1 MSRLRS
7 RPATVCALVAAMVAT
22 GAAVALGAGP
32 AAAAEADQWGYA
44 MVDGRSVAAGTTFTP
59 SAARRDSS
67 THGDI
72 RATKRG
78 VGDTVVRFAGLA
90 TPTLG
95 VAHVSPVVN
104 ASAGIVRDCRIG
116 GPYGRDGADV
126 VVPVQCT
133 DLQGNPADAAFS
145 VAYTV
150 ATGTLTPNPG
160 AYAYLVADQPASAS
174 YRPAISATTGTGV
187 EAGRTGVGLTRITLS
202 GADFLSDGGSMQIT
216 AYQDAARCA
225 MVAWQ
230 RSPGGAQSIQIT
242 VKCVDV
248 NRNPVDARFT
258 FTFMRGRSV
267 LGTAAGTFGYLN
279 TDRATNS
286 PDSFNSS
293 GALNRVY
300 QYPSTDD
307 VQFPFPSGGGGPF
320 LVLTTAQGTPGT
332 VCGSD
337 DWSFPAGPPSNVN
350 GRTFCANSTSIM
362 TPVFVAVVA
371 TQAPPL
377 DPDVDDRS
385 NLRLDLVGLYSKAFN
400 PVNKVVRYE
409 LFGEEFYRD
418 PAFTRLTVNGTAVP
432 AGKMAVNPTDVQFT
446 GALVDGRNVLEF
458 DSMDY
463 HGRPLHLSRTVWAG
477 SYTLH
482 TTVLEASGAPYQG
495 FVEVTLTT
503 VDDQSVSAT
512 VTSTNGVVDLP
523 DVPATTVNVSARA
536 LSGAYRVGAA
546 GTMGNA
552 GSVTVVL
559 QDMGTPS
566 TVANNDFS
574 QGYAGWDVS
583 KAPVALVNHVEG
595 NYQPA
600 AVKAMSGAAKMGG
613 VTAKAAPAGKRSGS
627 PPMKPAP
634 VSPTSGKTSK
644 AAAAGDVDLAV
655 FTYGQGER
663 SVVRTFRTT
672 PGTTDV
678 RVRYRFITTEVP
690 YGWYGS
696 QFNDYFR
703 VLARSQSSQGLVGET
718 NSMNGLGLF
727 AFDYATGAT
736 GWRDVRLP
744 VNPNGDVVQV
754 YAGVAN
760 VADPYYDSAVVVD
773 IVQEAVG
780 QVTPRLS
787 WNPNS
792 GGLDLRYAVDY
803 GKLTQNA
810 RIDVYWARGTGYENR
825 IGNAVH
831 SVTVPAGTDV
841 GTYTQNI
848 PGSRLDGDPDGETHL
863 IAVVS
868 PTRVDAIADVALDLS
883 AVARHPNDTGL
894 VDAIKDGMRVAGQAG
909 ATVTSALRTPQDQAR
924 VMFNNLTNTSRTL
937 AQNIQAQK
945 NIYGAAGDA
954 VIDVFASQTA
964 SMTTV
969 QQAIAAR
976 ATIEA
981 AMLAKINEL
990 GCRNVSTHCGDPAT
1004 TTVFDVAAANF
1015 GTNAQRFI
1023 DAVTPRVTRFLDER
1037 SSNRCFH
1044 FELTN

>member
-1 MSRLRS
+1 MFRLRS
-7 RPATVCALVAAMVAT
+7 RPAALCAPVVVMVAT

-44 MVDGRSVAAGTTFTP
+44 MVDSRSVAVGATFTP
-59 SAARRDSS
+59 NAARRDSS

-72 RATKRG
+72 QATKRG

-90 TPTLG
+90 TSTLG

-104 ASAGIVRDCRIG
+104 PALGNVRDCRIG
-116 GPYGRDGADV
+116 GPYGSEGADV
-126 VVPVQCT
+126 VVPVRCT
-133 DLQGNPADAAFS
+133 DVQGNPSDAAFS
-145 VAYTV
+145 VVYTV
-150 ATGTLTPNPG
+150 ATGSLTPDPG
-160 AYAYLVADQPASAS
+160 AYAYLVADQPTAAS
-174 YRPAISATTGTGV
+174 YHPAISATTGTGV
-187 EAGRTGVGLTRITLS
+187 EVGRTGPGLTRITLT
-202 GADFLSDGGSMQIT
+202 GAGFAADGGNLQIT

-225 MVAWQ
+225 MVGWQ
-230 RSPGGAQSIQIT
+230 RPAGGAPSSQIT
-242 VKCVDV
+242 IKCVDLA
-248 NRNPVDARFT
+248 RNPVDARFT
-258 FTFMRGRSV
+258 FSYLRGRSI
-267 LGTAAGTFGYLN
+267 LGTVSGTFGYLN
-279 TDRATNS
+279 TDQSTASAASYNS
-286 PDSFNSS
+286 T
-293 GALNRVY
+293 GAVNRTS
-300 QYPSTDD
+300 QYPNSDD
-307 VQFPFPSGGGGPF
+307 VQFTFASGGGGPF
-320 LVLTTAQGTPGT
+320 LVVTTAQGTPGA

-337 DWSFPAGPPSNVN
+337 GWAFPTGPPSNAT
-350 GRTFCANSTSIM
+350 GRTYCGNDTELT
-362 TPVFVAVVA
+362 TPIWIAFIA

-385 NLRLDLVGLYSKAFN
+385 AIRLDLVDVPGSLFS
-400 PVNKVVRYE
+400 PVGKMLRYD
-409 LFGEEFYRD
+409 LVGEEFYQN
-418 PAFTRLTVNGTAVP
+418 PAFTRLTVNGNAVP
-432 AGKMAVNPTDVQFT
+432 AGRMSIHPTDVQFT

-477 SYTLH
+477 SHTLH
-482 TTVLEASGAPYQG
+482 TTVVDASGAPYQG
-495 FVEVTLTT
+495 FVEVKLTT
-503 VDDQSVSAT
+503 VDDQSVSASAT
-512 VTSTNGVVDLP
+512 TTNGVVDLANI
-523 DVPATTVNVSARA
+523 PAATVSVSAHVPVANRD
-536 LSGAYRVGAA
+536 GAT
-546 GTMGNA
+546 GTMGDA

-559 QDMGTPS
+559 SEMGTPS
-566 TVANNDFS
+566 DVANNDFS

-600 AVKAMSGAAKMGG
+600 AVKAMAGAAKLAGS
-613 VTAKAAPAGKRSGS
+613 TAKAAPPGNRAGG
-627 PPMKPAP
+627 PPMKPAAAAATGRP
-634 VSPTSGKTSK
+634 AK

-663 SVVRTFRTT
+663 GVVRTFRTT
-672 PGTTDV
+672 PGTTDI

-690 YGWYGS
+690 GGYYGS
-696 QFNDYFR
+696 QFDDYFR
-703 VLARSQSSQGLVGET
+703 VLARSQSTPNLVGEA

-780 QVTPRLS
+780 QVTPYLA
-787 WNPNS
+787 WNPAG

-803 GKLTQNA
+803 GRLPQA
-810 RIDVYWARGTGYENR
+810 VRIDVYWARGTSYESR
-825 IGNAVH
+825 IGGSVY
-831 SVTVPAGTDV
+831 SVTVPAGTDL
-841 GTYTQNI
+841 GTYAQNI
-848 PGSRLDGDPDGETHL
+848 PGNRLADNPDGETHL
-863 IAVVS
+863 VAVVS
-868 PTRVDAIADVALDLS
+868 PTRVSAVADVALDLS
-883 AVARHPNDTGL
+883 TVVRNPNDTGL
-894 VDAIKDGMRVAGQAG
+894 VDAVKDAMRVAGQAQ

-945 NIYGAAGDA
+945 NVYGAAGDA
-954 VIDVFASQTA
+954 VIDVFAAQTA

-969 QQAIAAR
+969 QEAIAAR

-990 GCRNVSTHCGDPAT
+990 GCRSVSAHCGDPAT
-1004 TTVFDVAAANF
+1004 LTVFDVSSTAFA
-1015 GTNAQRFI
+1015 TNAQRFI
-1023 DAVTPRVTRFLDER
+1023 DAVTPRVSRFIDER
-1037 SSNRCFH
+1037 TTNRCFH
-1044 FELTN
+1044 LELNH